1 MSPDEARAREFAGPG
16 AFAPR
21 GTYLMYGSLDPT
33 GNAAAIGLA
42 LAALY
47 PAECE
52 AFAGSSLTGIHLWDE
67 RQPEIV
73 ARSIAWIE
81 RTI

>member
-1 MSPDEARAREFAGPG
+1 MS
-16 AFAPR
+16 
-21 GTYLMYGSLDPT
+21 
-33 GNAAAIGLA
+33 LA
-42 LAALY
+42 SSAVF

-52 AFAGSSLTGIHLWDE
+52 AYQGTALTGIHLWDE

>member
-1 MSPDEARAREFAGPG
+1 MYGALDPAGADAAL
-16 AFAPR
+16 AFAA
-21 GTYLMYGSLDPT
+21 S
-33 GNAAAIGLA
+33 AI
-42 LAALY
+42 Y
-47 PAECE
+47 PAECMAYE
-52 AFAGSSLTGIHLWDE
+52 GSSLKGIGLWEE